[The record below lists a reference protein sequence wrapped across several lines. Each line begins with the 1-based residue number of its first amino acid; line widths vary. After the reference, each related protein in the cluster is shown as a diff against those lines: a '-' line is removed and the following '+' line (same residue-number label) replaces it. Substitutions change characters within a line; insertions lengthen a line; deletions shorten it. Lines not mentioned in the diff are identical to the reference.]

1 MAELMRFRV
10 ARAPLS
16 SNAPRH
22 LPSKEK
28 EQHHTSLTYR
38 E

>member
-1 MAELMRFRV
+1 MAELVRFRV
-10 ARAPLS
+10 ARAPFHPALRATFS
-16 SNAPRH
+16 
-22 LPSKEK
+22 SKEK